1 MLCLFRHTRTMSSS
15 TETLSNFKEAAQS
28 IMSTRHT
35 WSEFLSLSALTL
47 PSSFSDF
54 TTRIGINLTRF
65 LFHYSFILL
74 FILLITLVYHPLS
87 ILLLLLSFA
96 GWYFLF
102 FSRDSAEPFS
112 LFNLVAVDDRVV
124 VLALAVFTLV
134 VIAVTGVWLN
144 VLLSVVVAGGVVC
157 LHGGLR
163 RTDEVGLDDY
173 ESPYGPMLTDAGPY
187 APV

>member
-1 MLCLFRHTRTMSSS
+1 MSSS

-144 VLLSVVVAGGVVC
+144 VLLSVVVAAGVVC
-157 LHGGLR
+157 LHGA
-163 RTDEVGLDDY
+163 
-173 ESPYGPMLTDAGPY
+173 SKIFS
-187 APV
+187 